1 MSCLSRAAAELL
13 AVRLKARWVK
23 EVFFSVGVGVAGIGG
38 GVGR

>member
-1 MSCLSRAAAELL
+1 MGRAAAGLL
-13 AVRLKARWVK
+13 VVRLKARWVK